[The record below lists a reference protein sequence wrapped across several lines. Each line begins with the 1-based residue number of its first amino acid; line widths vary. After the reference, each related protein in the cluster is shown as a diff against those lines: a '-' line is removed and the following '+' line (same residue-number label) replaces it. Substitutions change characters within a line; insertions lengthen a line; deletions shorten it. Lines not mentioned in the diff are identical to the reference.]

1 MEVRDYN
8 KSLWPMIDE
17 LSTYYMIINKIKSNL
32 QKFD

>member
-17 LSTYYMIINKIKSNL
+17 LSTYYMRINKIKLNL
-32 QKFD
+32 HRFN